1 MDKNTSDLKLKV
13 SFHND
18 FLELMNNYW
27 NPPIMSD
34 NSEVAINFWKQFTKD
49 IMDKVN
55 KYAGTYVES
64 LARST
69 FLDLLSN
76 IENKSKE
83 LDRKAYEAGELE
95 KEKDEYEDYE
105 KELVW
110 EGDR

>member
-1 MDKNTSDLKLKV
+1 MAKNTSDLKLKV

-83 LDRKAYEAGELE
+83 LDRKAYESGELE
-95 KEKDEYEDYE
+95 KDECEEYE